1 MVVFVVH
8 DNYDDGRSVTTCFV
22 FGPVRLEQ
30 FREFAKLLDL
40 YPHLAGSDA
49 NLIPVMLTK
58 HIHRKAQLSVLKNDS
73 SIEYIVAELGYNAGG
88 NDPLE
93 SDFVNETRKIEA
105 VIRDLSITKHIIT
118 QQVYTLRRLDPV

>member
-8 DNYDDGRSVTTCFV
+8 DSYDDGRSVTTCV
-22 FGPVRLEQ
+22 MFGPVRLEE
-30 FREFAKLLDL
+30 FREIAKLLEL

-49 NLIPVMLTK
+49 SLIPVMLTK
-58 HIHRKAQLSVLKNDS
+58 YIQQKPQVSVLKNDS
-73 SIEYIVAELGYNAGG
+73 SIETIVAELGYNAGG
-88 NDPLE
+88 NNPLE

-118 QQVYTLRRLDPV
+118 QQVRTLRRLDLV